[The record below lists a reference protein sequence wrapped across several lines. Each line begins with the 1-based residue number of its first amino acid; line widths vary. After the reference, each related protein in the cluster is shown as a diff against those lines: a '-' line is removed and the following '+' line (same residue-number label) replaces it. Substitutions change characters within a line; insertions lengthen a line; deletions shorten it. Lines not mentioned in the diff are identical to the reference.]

1 MLTDAFEFFAG
12 AGDAISESFDGI
24 ESFGLAWLRFVLGW
38 HFTEVKLVDNVLP
51 EFLLFKV
58 FDASGERV
66 EATIGFLFV
75 GSVALMAVLGEEG
88 LGESGLT
95 Y

>member
-1 MLTDAFEFFAG
+1 VLTDTFEFFAG
-12 AGDAISESFDGI
+12 GGDAICEGFDGI
-24 ESFGLAWLRFVLGW
+24 KSFGLGWLRFVLGR
-38 HFTEVKLVDNVLP
+38 HFAKVKLVDNVLP

-58 FDASGERV
+58 FDASGECV
-66 EATIGFLFV
+66 EAAIGFLFV
-75 GSVALMAVLGEEG
+75 GSVALMAVFGEEG

>member
-1 MLTDAFEFFAG
+1 VGGGG
-12 AGDAISESFDGI
+12 AICEGFDGI

-58 FDASGERV
+58 FDASGEGV
-66 EATIGFLFV
+66 EAAISFLFV
-75 GSVALMAVLGEEG
+75 GSMTLMAVLG
-88 LGESGLT
+88 
-95 Y
+95 